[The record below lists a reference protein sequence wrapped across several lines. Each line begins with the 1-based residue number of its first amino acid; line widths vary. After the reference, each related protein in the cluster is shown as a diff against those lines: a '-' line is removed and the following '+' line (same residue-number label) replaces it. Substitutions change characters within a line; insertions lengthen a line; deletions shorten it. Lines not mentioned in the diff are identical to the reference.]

1 MSILSGAV
9 NGIDFSEEFIGDEDI
24 ESRNKMFEEVS
35 FHAVIFFPIWIIDYN
50 CYDFSQA
57 CNQNL
62 NTFSLEN
69 NFANWENANSSN
81 LDFHFDFNT
90 SLNIKPSSPFQTS
103 GSDDPFT
110 DAANS
115 DFSQI
120 IGNDSQHFQHHNG
133 SVNIFGQ
140 SDYLTN
146 YYQVTPIT
154 RPNATTNFSLNS
166 ASPSSTTNNQL
177 SSSSSYNPF
186 LLMLQNDNN
195 NDDNTVNCNNDNW
208 AAFDT
213 DNFADFDSH
222 FADFNSATSAFTTAS
237 SAADDNVA
245 DSNEND
251 QDVMVIATQTFVAT
265 TQTIEISS
273 APPAPISTQ
282 RSSQPP
288 SVTGAMNANFMVGG
302 ATQIASL
309 TSAMDTLELDEDEF
323 FSLRDDSNDMSSLT
337 EDKTKNAENTEVPDD
352 DDDDFAS
359 ADERWVEHR
368 RSDNWALN

>member
-1 MSILSGAV
+1 
-9 NGIDFSEEFIGDEDI
+9 
-24 ESRNKMFEEVS
+24 
-35 FHAVIFFPIWIIDYN
+35 
-50 CYDFSQA
+50 
-57 CNQNL
+57 
-62 NTFSLEN
+62 
-69 NFANWENANSSN
+69 
-81 LDFHFDFNT
+81 
-90 SLNIKPSSPFQTS
+90 
-103 GSDDPFT
+103 
-110 DAANS
+110 
-115 DFSQI
+115 
-120 IGNDSQHFQHHNG
+120 
-133 SVNIFGQ
+133 
-140 SDYLTN
+140 
-146 YYQVTPIT
+146 
-154 RPNATTNFSLNS
+154 
-166 ASPSSTTNNQL
+166 
-177 SSSSSYNPF
+177 
-186 LLMLQNDNN
+186 MLQNDNN

-359 ADERWVEHR
+359 ADER
-368 RSDNWALN
+368 